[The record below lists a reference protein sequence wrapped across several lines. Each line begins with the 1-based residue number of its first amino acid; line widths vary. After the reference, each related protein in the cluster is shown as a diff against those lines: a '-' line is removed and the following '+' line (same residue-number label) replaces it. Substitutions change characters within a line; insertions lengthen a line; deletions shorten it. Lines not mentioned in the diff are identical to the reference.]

1 MIINKV
7 EGDKFLAKCARCD
20 QWRKVEARCTRT
32 DTYFA
37 YWESPVS
44 CCGLNRTA
52 VFTVEKDE
60 VDIH

>member
-1 MIINKV
+1 MITVKV
-7 EGDKFLAKCARCD
+7 EDDKFLAWCGRCG
-20 QWRKVEARCTRT
+20 QWQEVEACCTRA

-52 VFTVEKDE
+52 MFTIEKDE